1 MNTGEHQQMNDSVK
15 PNLLIIGAMKA
26 STTLLYNMLGQHPQ
40 IWFPAEK
47 EPHYFTSPDY
57 GRPGAYQAYLKLFA
71 QRPAGKAFV
80 GEASTG
86 YSKIPYDGPTPKRI
100 HETLGRPKMIYIL
113 RDPVQR
119 TISNFQHSFAHGYY
133 GAGYRISQAVVE
145 DPIIIGASLYARQ
158 LSEYETEFGACSVLV
173 LIADELH
180 RQPARVLGEVERF
193 LGANSF
199 DGWNR
204 PVKEV
209 NSASAVKQA
218 VILNRIL
225 GESTFLRQVGRYVPS
240 LIKSAIVGIAPK
252 PPQATPITPI
262 DEDSIFNLV
271 ADDLKKLHERL
282 GDRIECW
289 PSVRKLRAAAGQHTP
304 ALDAH

>member
-1 MNTGEHQQMNDSVK
+1 MNTTGRQQMNDSVK

-26 STTLLYNMLGQHPQ
+26 STTLLYNLLGQHPQ
-40 IWFPAEK
+40 VWFPAEK

-57 GRPGAYQAYLKLFA
+57 GKPGVYQAYLKLFA
-71 QRPAGKAFV
+71 RCPAGKAFV

-100 HETLGRPKMIYIL
+100 RETLGRPKMIYIL

-119 TISNFQHSFAHGYY
+119 TISNFQHSFTRGYY
-133 GAGYRISQAVVE
+133 SAGYRISQAVAE

-158 LSEYETEFGACSVLV
+158 LSEYETEFGAGSVLV

-180 RQPARVLGEVERF
+180 HQPARVLGEVECF
-193 LGANSF
+193 LGASSF

-218 VILNRIL
+218 VVLNGIL
-225 GESTFLRQVGRYVPS
+225 GESTLVRQVGRYVPS
-240 LIKSAIVGIAPK
+240 FIKSAILNMAPK
-252 PPQATPITPI
+252 PPQATPITPL
-262 DEDSIFNLV
+262 DEDIIFNLV
-271 ADDLKKLHERL
+271 ADDLKNLHERL
-282 GDRIECW
+282 GDRIDCW
-289 PSVRKLRAAAGQHTP
+289 PSVRKLRAAVGRGAT
-304 ALDAH
+304 AFDAH